1 MVYSYLRPIVEQR
14 NMKRSSEYTDGE
26 RQNIKRSNSSLF
38 SIATLV
44 DNVDIGSRLGND
56 DCGTNSPKGLS
67 LDDDNGDNNLDG
79 ETNGLST
86 KTSFIPLQEDNDID
100 DDMPESGI
108 SSSCSSSEVEEKG
121 SEDNDAIIKYKS
133 DEIQDMQYTDISDTT
148 RVHRETN
155 IQTNDNRT
163 GILFESGSKHFDR
176 HNRLHKERPIRIT
189 AVQDYLTKAKPIN
202 DVDKT
207 IYERCILLES
217 LSSNESKCRLVTE
230 SKKAPEELWLD
241 DYEYLRVHLPGY
253 MQR

>member
-1 MVYSYLRPIVEQR
+1 
-14 NMKRSSEYTDGE
+14 MKRSSEYTDGE

-56 DCGTNSPKGLS
+56 SGGNNSPKPGLS
-67 LDDDNGDNNLDG
+67 LDDDNGDDNNNLDG
-79 ETNGLST
+79 ETNGIST
-86 KTSFIPLQEDNDID
+86 KTSFIPLSEDNGID

-108 SSSCSSSEVEEKG
+108 SSSCSSSEAEAKDIND
-121 SEDNDAIIKYKS
+121 EDCNDIGKCNTLV
-133 DEIQDMQYTDISDTT
+133 DTQDRQYTDISDTT
-148 RVHRETN
+148 RVHKEIN
-155 IQTNDNRT
+155 PQTNDNRT

-189 AVQDYLTKAKPIN
+189 AVQDYLSKAKSIN

-207 IYERCILLES
+207 IYERCVLLES
-217 LSSNESKCRLVTE
+217 LSSNENKCSHVTE
-230 SKKAPEELWLD
+230 SKKTPEELWLD
-241 DYEYLRVHLPGY
+241 DYDYLRVHLPGY